1 MAFVFWLCFIIG
13 GTVLVCQ
20 FLLTLLGLTDA
31 DDFDTPDDGADF
43 DGDAGG
49 ADHDGHGHAGHGS
62 NWFFGV
68 ITFRTVIAALAFF
81 GLGGLA
87 ARSTPLGHGEPIL
100 TVLIAVACGLGAMY
114 GVHWMMQSLHR
125 LKAEGT
131 VRIESAMGRPGSVYL
146 RIPGQRAGSGK
157 VTLALQGRTV
167 EYQATTSGETL
178 PTGAKIIVV
187 GIVGPETVE
196 VELAPEP
203 ETSNV

>member
-1 MAFVFWLCFIIG
+1 MAVIFWICFVIG

-31 DDFDTPDDGADF
+31 DDFDTPEEGADF
-43 DGDAGG
+43 DADAG
-49 ADHDGHGHAGHGS
+49 ADQSDGHGHHHGS
-62 NWFFGV
+62 DWFFGV

-87 ARSTPLGHGEPIL
+87 ARSTPMGQNEPIL
-100 TVLIAVACGLGAMY
+100 TVVIAVAAGLAAMY

-131 VRIESAMGRPGSVYL
+131 ERIEAAIGQQGSVYL

-167 EYQATTSGETL
+167 EYQATTAGEML

-196 VELAPEP
+196 VELAPEH